1 MKMERKLTED
11 ERALLRHVG
20 MWGSDG
26 YPIQKFAGK
35 WSWGGF
41 LSIKGPPTMFKTKRE
56 AIAHFETYYAVLRS
70 LAGQEA
76 YERAMRE
83 RGEAA

>member
-1 MKMERKLTED
+1 MERKMTDD

-20 MWGSDG
+20 MWGSKG

-41 LSIKGPPTMFKTKRE
+41 LTIKGPPTMFRTKRE
-56 AIAHFETYYAVLRS
+56 AIASFETYYETLRR
-70 LAGQEA
+70 LAGEEA

-83 RGEAA
+83 KGAAA

>member
-1 MKMERKLTED
+1 MERKMTDD

-20 MWGSDG
+20 MWGEQG

-41 LSIKGPPTMFKTKRE
+41 LSVKGPPVMFKTKRE
-56 AIAHFETYYAVLRS
+56 AIASFEAYYAVLRS

>member
-1 MKMERKLTED
+1 MERKLTED

-20 MWGSDG
+20 MWGSEG
-26 YPIQKFAGK
+26 YPIQKFARK

-41 LSIKGPPTMFKTKRE
+41 LSIKGPTIMFRTKRE
-56 AIAHFETYYAVLRS
+56 AIASFETYYEVLRR
-70 LAGQEA
+70 LAGEEA

-83 RGEAA
+83 KGEAA